1 VLSNAEVSNIQS
13 ASGTTLYTNNCNLL
27 VAQVAGDN
35 NPTSVSGNVK
45 VKVWIEST
53 TSNYVS
59 RHYEITPDNNAT
71 SATGRVTL
79 YFTPQDFNQF
89 NAVNAIKLPATP
101 LDEGSKANLLI
112 EKFPGVSSN
121 GTGLPDSY
129 SGSGLTIDPDDAAI
143 VWNTNRSRWE
153 VSFDVTGFSG
163 FFIKTQANTLPLTL
177 ISFTGIRNN
186 SISQLK
192 WETANE
198 NQVNYFELERSA
210 DGNIYSTVKQI
221 AAKNGSSQQYHYD
234 DHISFSGLMRY
245 RLKMVDIDGTIT
257 YSKIVLLKDQGTA
270 LVSLYPNPA
279 HNKLWL
285 ESGDASIRGTQAVIV
300 NAAGAVQL
308 RFVITA
314 YPQPVDISALKSGIY
329 FVQLANGSVMK
340 FIKE

>member
-1 VLSNAEVSNIQS
+1 
-13 ASGTTLYTNNCNLL
+13 
-27 VAQVAGDN
+27 
-35 NPTSVSGNVK
+35 
-45 VKVWIEST
+45 
-53 TSNYVS
+53 
-59 RHYEITPDNNAT
+59 
-71 SATGRVTL
+71 
-79 YFTPQDFNQF
+79 
-89 NAVNAIKLPATP
+89 

-153 VSFDVTGFSG
+153 VSFDVIGFSG
-163 FFIKTQANTLPLTL
+163 FFIKTQATTLPLTL

-221 AAKNGSSQQYHYD
+221 AAKNGSSQQYHYA
-234 DHISFSGLMRY
+234 DHISFSGVMRY
-245 RLKMVDIDGTIT
+245 RLKMVDIDGTVT
-257 YSKIVLLKDQGTA
+257 YSKIVLLKDPGTA